1 MQLILKDENIKP
13 LLKEIVLEILRE
25 DRKEFKEIFFEVL
38 EEISLKN
45 AINEGLKSDVV
56 SEDELMKVLNGD

>member
-1 MQLILKDENIKP
+1 MELILKDENIKP